1 MPDYTSI
8 LRRSISALP
17 EPSPDMREAVY
28 QRARAALARQLTA
41 VDPPLSTR
49 EIEAQHQELE
59 DAVSRLEADFAPEE
73 VSHPDPVD
81 DPGEEDFYDP
91 APRPGGAVY
100 HEQPAE
106 GAELNQSAEAHHDYD
121 GADEEDDEDFEEDDD
136 RSSRAPLLV
145 GLLLLV
151 LFVAGVGAYGYAR
164 RDAIAG
170 FFGGGDDADAVVT
183 IEAPTARV
191 ATAESEPELE
201 PDRVAQPPADSE
213 EPLETDT
220 AAAAA
225 DKRPDRLTNGSEPP
239 PVVAAPDPADVAAAD
254 PVPPPEPPVEGE
266 APVAPLPAEAAPGLQ
281 EPNVAAL
288 DPTSGSIVAQRAI
301 YYFQGAEGSAGQAT
315 EGTVAWAQMTR
326 DSGPAIQA
334 ILRLAERDVTT
345 TVTIYKN
352 SDPSLPASHLVEVQ
366 FSGTLGGSPVQRV
379 PALVMK
385 QTEQA
390 RGQPLTGAAVPVT
403 DNLFWIALSDD
414 TEQVTR
420 NLQLLREGSWFDI
433 PILFTD
439 GTRALLTFEKGI
451 PGDKVFETVMS
462 GWTPS

>member
-17 EPSPDMREAVY
+17 EPSPEMREAVY

-59 DAVSRLEADFAPEE
+59 DAVARLEADFAPDE
-73 VSHPDPVD
+73 VSQPDPIDD

-91 APRPGGAVY
+91 EPRGGRADYEDSPPGLIEPHSVAAAPGG
-100 HEQPAE
+100 
-106 GAELNQSAEAHHDYD
+106 DYD
-121 GADEEDDEDFEEDDD
+121 GADEDDEEEFEEEEE

-145 GLLLLV
+145 GLLLLI
-151 LFVAGVGAYGYAR
+151 LFVVGVGAYGYAR

-170 FFGGGDDADAVVT
+170 FFGGGDDTDAVVT
-183 IEAPTARV
+183 IEPPTVAAPEPEPAPDPV
-191 ATAESEPELE
+191 AEPALEPEGQLDRAAAESAP
-201 PDRVAQPPADSE
+201 
-213 EPLETDT
+213 
-220 AAAAA
+220 
-225 DKRPDRLTNGSEPP
+225 DKRPDRLANGTEPP
-239 PVVAAPDPADVAAAD
+239 PVTAPDPADVAAAD
-254 PVPPPEPPVEGE
+254 PVSPPDLPMEGE
-266 APVAPLPAEAAPGLQ
+266 APIEPLPAETAPGLQ

-288 DPTSGSIVAQRAI
+288 NPSSGSIVAQRAI
-301 YYFQGAEGSAGQAT
+301 YYFQGAEGSPGQAT
-315 EGTVAWAQMTR
+315 EGTVAWAEITR
-326 DSGPAIQA
+326 DTGPAIQA
-334 ILRLAERDVTT
+334 TLRLAERDVTT

-366 FSGTLGGSPVQRV
+366 FGGALGGSPVQRV

-414 TEQVTR
+414 ADQVTQ

-462 GWTPS
+462 GWTPT